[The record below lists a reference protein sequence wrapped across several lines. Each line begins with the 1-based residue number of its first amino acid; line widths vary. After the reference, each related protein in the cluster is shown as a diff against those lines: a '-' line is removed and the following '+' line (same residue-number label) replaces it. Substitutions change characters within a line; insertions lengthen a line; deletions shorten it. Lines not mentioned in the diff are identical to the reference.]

1 MRRSFNYQSKLSFT
15 GLLVRWAVLALG
27 VTLATRLV
35 DGISYERPGDLVAVV
50 VLLSLFNAVLKP
62 LLLLFTL
69 PFIVLTMGLGVVVIN
84 ALLFL
89 WVGKL
94 VAGFHV
100 DGFWPA
106 LWGALIVSVTNLVIS
121 ALMRGSSG
129 PRPPRGGPPPTA
141 GTGVGKGG
149 DVIDI

>member
-1 MRRSFNYQSKLSFT
+1 MKFAFQKSISLS

-35 DGISYERPGDLVAVV
+35 DGITCDDGETLVV
-50 VLLSLFNAVLKP
+50 VVMLLSLFNAVLKP

-69 PFIVLTMGLGVVVIN
+69 PFILLTLGLGVLVIN

-89 WVGKL
+89 WVGHL
-94 VAGFHV
+94 VKGFHV
-100 DGFWPA
+100 AGFWPA
-106 LWGALIVSVTNLVIS
+106 LWGALIVSVTNMVVS
-121 ALMRGSSG
+121 AMVR
-129 PRPPRGGPPPTA
+129 RPQPPGRGPPAQPPAA
-141 GTGVGKGG
+141 GGKGG

>member
-1 MRRSFNYQSKLSFT
+1 MQHNFNFQRRVSFT

-27 VTLATRLV
+27 VTLAARLV
-35 DGISYERPGDLVAVV
+35 DGISYDDAGDLVAVV
-50 VLLSLFNAVLKP
+50 LLLSLFNAVLKP

-69 PFIVLTMGLGVVVIN
+69 PFIVLTMGVGVIFIN

-94 VAGFHV
+94 VKGFHV
-100 DGFWPA
+100 AGFWPA
-106 LWGALIVSVTNLVIS
+106 LWGALIVSATNLIIS
-121 ALMRGSSG
+121 MLMRSSTK
-129 PRPPRGGPPPTA
+129 PRPPRGGPPAA
-141 GTGVGKGG
+141 GTGGGKGG